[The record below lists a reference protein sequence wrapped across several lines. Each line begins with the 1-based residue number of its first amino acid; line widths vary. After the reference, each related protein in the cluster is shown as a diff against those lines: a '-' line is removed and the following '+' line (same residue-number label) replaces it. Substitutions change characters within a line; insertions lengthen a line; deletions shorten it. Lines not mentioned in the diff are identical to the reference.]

1 MLRGQVHCQPHWCWQ
16 HLNQCV
22 ATVANVQATLAE
34 WNRVTEMDVEF
45 RFRPDKFYPSPS
57 LLIVFTQIY
66 LQVIFTIL
74 AVNQPIVTRES
85 SSYYSYL
92 FRYNYVTMFRIRV
105 TQQIVEFSLSHREC

>member
-1 MLRGQVHCQPHWCWQ
+1 MVAVRFTRGETNFPRVDLDASRSGSLP
-16 HLNQCV
+16 
-22 ATVANVQATLAE
+22 ATLVLATSE
-34 WNRVTEMDVEF
+34 PVRCNGCQCTG
-45 RFRPDKFYPSPS
+45 YPC